1 MAWTFE
7 TLNSTV
13 DAELAALPKASPRRS
28 ARLRELDGADS
39 DSGDCRCAAACQGVV
54 AMTRVKAL
62 QRAWSKD
69 RNYRAAYRALED
81 EFDLARVLI
90 AARARA
96 GLSQAQL
103 ARRMK
108 TSQSYVARIEGGQVR
123 PSTRALERIA
133 SATGTRLRIDFE
145 PFAQI

>member
-1 MAWTFE
+1 M
-7 TLNSTV
+7 
-13 DAELAALPKASPRRS
+13 
-28 ARLRELDGADS
+28 
-39 DSGDCRCAAACQGVV
+39 
-54 AMTRVKAL
+54 AMTSVKEL
-62 QRAWSKD
+62 HRSWSKD
-69 RNYRAAYRALED
+69 RSYRTAYGALED
-81 EFDLARVLI
+81 EFSLARVLI
-90 AARARA
+90 GARARA

-145 PFAQI
+145 PLARV